1 MLLQLF
7 KTVTVK
13 MMDMGEFVP
22 GGNGSLGMGV
32 TLCMTRRCFVS
43 SIFRGRPVIT
53 FFCAG

>member
-43 SIFRGRPVIT
+43 SIFRGRPVKT